1 MKILVIGG
9 TRYMGRIAVQRPL
22 DQGDEV
28 AVLSR
33 GNIQPEWWDRIEHIA
48 GDRTDSADF
57 NAKLRGREFDG
68 VLDMRAFRKEHVE
81 SACDLF
87 RDRVD
92 RYLMVSTGSVYFDG
106 KLDFASVCPYRETD
120 VSWSD
125 IDYSYPEG
133 EDPYGVGK
141 RHCEKWLQENSPVP
155 YTIVRI
161 PAVMGW
167 DDPTGRMWWWVLRA
181 LDGGGIVIPEQH
193 RAVFRTLYSEDA
205 AENFVRALKAPE
217 AAGQTYHIAM
227 REIMTM
233 ERWTQL
239 IWDATGSQC
248 EITYVPQEVI
258 QRQLSDYEPHLS
270 RALPYIQDTSKAE
283 REFGF
288 ATTPVAEW
296 VQTTVDWY
304 RREYRGEDSQTY
316 GYRSAELDLAA
327 AWRRAFG
334 DLISSFD

>member
-9 TRYMGRIAVQRPL
+9 TRYMGRIAVQRLL

-68 VLDMRAFRKEHVE
+68 VLDMRAFREV
-81 SACDLF
+81 A
-87 RDRVD
+87 
-92 RYLMVSTGSVYFDG
+92 
-106 KLDFASVCPYRETD
+106 A
-120 VSWSD
+120 
-125 IDYSYPEG
+125 G
-133 EDPYGVGK
+133 EQPGALHHRPHPG
-141 RHCEKWLQENSPVP
+141 C
-155 YTIVRI
+155 
-161 PAVMGW
+161 VMGW
-167 DDPTGRMWWWVLRA
+167 DDPTGRMWWWVQRA

-248 EITYVPQEVI
+248 EITDVPQEVI